1 MHKTN
6 KKATGLIKSVKN
18 EFKKEEQAIKDRET
32 FRFWS
37 ENDFNA
43 YAARMRASNPNALVI
58 QFNTGWI
65 KYDEILRDIEMSLK
79 LDKKGLLQKPIQA
92 NGFDEVIF
100 LGRHKTGADT
110 GDKWDRIGSNL
121 KSWMFPYITLLGM
134 KMRVETLSTVKISD
148 LGEEPIMKFT
158 KEAA

>member
-1 MHKTN
+1 MALFTTPHPP
-6 KKATGLIKSVKN
+6 
-18 EFKKEEQAIKDRET
+18 
-32 FRFWS
+32 
-37 ENDFNA
+37 
-43 YAARMRASNPNALVI
+43 ASNPNALVI

-79 LDKKGLLQKPIQA
+79 LDKKGLLQKPIQTD
-92 NGFDEVIF
+92 GIDEVIF

-110 GDKWDRIGSNL
+110 QEKWDRIGSNL
-121 KSWMFPYITLLGM
+121 KSWMYPYITLLGM